1 MGNELYPFD
10 QASREGNE
18 FIMVGHISV
27 PGITGDYT
35 PASLSGQMVYETL
48 RRLLG
53 YNGVIVTDALDQDE
67 IIYNYGT
74 RYASIMS
81 IQAGCDMLL
90 SPYDFQSAYYG
101 VLNAVYDGTI
111 SEERIDESVRRILK
125 AKQELILWETLS
137 EQFKN

>member
-1 MGNELYPFD
+1 
-10 QASREGNE
+10 
-18 FIMVGHISV
+18 
-27 PGITGDYT
+27 
-35 PASLSGQMVYETL
+35 
-48 RRLLG
+48 
-53 YNGVIVTDALDQDE
+53 
-67 IIYNYGT
+67 
-74 RYASIMS
+74 
-81 IQAGCDMLL
+81 MLL

>member
-1 MGNELYPFD
+1 
-10 QASREGNE
+10 
-18 FIMVGHISV
+18 
-27 PGITGDYT
+27 
-35 PASLSGQMVYETL
+35 MVYETL

-74 RYASIMS
+74 RYASIMA